1 MAKRLIIYTMSLT
14 VLIFITGCPQ
24 PVSEPA
30 QAPIAQAPKDQ
41 PVKTEPI
48 PEEPPKTEPAET
60 EPQEPEPPQPEPP
73 QAEPAEIVPPKPEP
87 LEAEPAEIAPPK
99 PEPPQAEPPK
109 TEPPKQEPPKA
120 QPPEVEPHPVVT
132 FHNKCAGILNN
143 FVDEKGLVNYKML
156 KRKKHELRTLLNE
169 FAALEAGEYNHWPE
183 NDKIAFWLNAYNIQ
197 MLRVLVDNYPIES
210 SRYLRVVW
218 PPTSIRHIPPVR
230 LVGTAKWNSYK
241 FIVTDEAFTLSE
253 IEQRFLRKQF
263 NDPRIFIA
271 TFFGGIS
278 GPPLRNEPYY
288 GHKLD
293 KQLNDQAGK
302 FLADPLAF
310 RIDRKRQVVHLSAV
324 FDPAWHGKSFAR
336 KYATDKKFKDH
347 PPAVRAVL
355 NFATKYIS
363 QPDVSYLEVEN
374 YDVRFI
380 GYDWRLNDGSDKPAG
395 D

>member
-1 MAKRLIIYTMSLT
+1 MKDNKMAKRFIIYAISLT

-24 PVSEPA
+24 PVTEPA

-41 PVKTEPI
+41 PAKPQPI
-48 PEEPPKTEPAET
+48 GEELPEAEPAET
-60 EPQEPEPPQPEPP
+60 EPQEPEPPQPELPE
-73 QAEPAEIVPPKPEP
+73 AEPAEIVPPKPEP
-87 LEAEPAEIAPPK
+87 PK
-99 PEPPQAEPPK
+99 EEPPK
-109 TEPPKQEPPKA
+109 IEPPKQEPPKA
-120 QPPEVEPHPVVT
+120 QPPKVEPLPVVT
-132 FHNKCAGILNN
+132 FHDKCAGILNN

-156 KRKKHELRTLLNE
+156 RRKKHELRTLLSE
-169 FAALEAGEYNHWPE
+169 FAALEAGEYNNWPE

-197 MLRVLVDNYPIES
+197 MLRVLVENYPIES

-230 LVGTAKWNSYK
+230 LVGTAKWNGYK

-253 IEQRFLRKQF
+253 IERRFLRKQF
-263 NDPRIFIA
+263 NDPRVFIA
-271 TFFGGIS
+271 IFFGGIS

-293 KQLNDQAGK
+293 KQLNDQARK
-302 FLADPLAF
+302 FLANPRAF
-310 RIDRKRQVVHLSAV
+310 RIDRKRQVVRLSAV
-324 FDPAWHGKSFAR
+324 FDPAWHGKNFAG

-355 NFATKYIS
+355 NFVIKYIS
-363 QPDVSYLEVEN
+363 QQDVSYLEVEN

-380 GYDWRLNDGSDKPAG
+380 GYDWRLNDGSDKPAVE
-395 D
+395 